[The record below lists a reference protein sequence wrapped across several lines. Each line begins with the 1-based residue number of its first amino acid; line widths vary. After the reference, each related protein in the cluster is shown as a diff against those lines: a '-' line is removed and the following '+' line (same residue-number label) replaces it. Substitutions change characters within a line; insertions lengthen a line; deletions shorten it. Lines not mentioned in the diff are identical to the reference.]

1 MLLPLLQNNLLTI
14 ELAGHSR
21 QQVNRW
27 IPLWDERK
35 EEVQA
40 IAERTQTVLPVD
52 DLALEILQKASQV
65 KAAPISEHV
74 VIETIAAIPKKQFGI
89 EQLEIP
95 KIADLVAQRNAEK
108 IAQRHKNALAIMM
121 IMAAA

>member
-1 MLLPLLQNNLLTI
+1 MLLPLLQNNLLTVD
-14 ELAGHSR
+14 LVGHSR

-35 EEVQA
+35 EEVPA
-40 IAERTQTVLPVD
+40 IAERAQTVLPVD

-65 KAAPISEHV
+65 KAAPISESV
-74 VIETIAAIPKKQFGI
+74 LIETITAIPEKQLGI

-95 KIADLVAQRNAEK
+95 KIAELVAQRNAEK
-108 IAQRHKNALAIMM
+108 IAQKRKNALAIMM